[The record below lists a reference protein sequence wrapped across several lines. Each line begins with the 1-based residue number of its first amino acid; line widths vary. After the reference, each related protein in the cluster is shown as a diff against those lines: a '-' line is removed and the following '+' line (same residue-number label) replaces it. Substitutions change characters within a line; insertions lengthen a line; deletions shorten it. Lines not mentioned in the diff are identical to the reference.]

1 MIRYL
6 ESSSTDPYFNLA
18 LEQYV
23 FDRLPRSQSYFML
36 WQNNNTIVIGKHQ
49 NTFSE
54 INGAYVKAHGVRVAR
69 RLSGGGAVYH
79 DLGNLNFTFITDYQG
94 QEFDFATFC
103 RPVVR
108 ALEDLGVPVCL
119 SGRNDMTIQGKK
131 FSGNAQY
138 IKQGRIMHHGTLMF
152 DSNLDAVE
160 QALQVSRD
168 KLQSKGVPSV
178 RSRVTNI
185 RPFLSRPMTTREFWD
200 HLRDFLDREHGLE
213 PYALTE
219 VDLGAVRQLRDS
231 VYARWDWN
239 YGQSPAYQI
248 EKRRRI
254 EGCGE
259 IQVCL
264 DADEG
269 VIRAISFYGDYF
281 GLQDSKL
288 LAQKLVGVR
297 LEEAALRQAIRPV
310 ALDNYF
316 HGITP
321 DAFCA
326 LLLS

>member
-1 MIRYL
+1 
-6 ESSSTDPYFNLA
+6 
-18 LEQYV
+18 
-23 FDRLPRSQSYFML
+23 
-36 WQNNNTIVIGKHQ
+36 
-49 NTFSE
+49 
-54 INGAYVKAHGVRVAR
+54 
-69 RLSGGGAVYH
+69 
-79 DLGNLNFTFITDYQG
+79 
-94 QEFDFATFC
+94 
-103 RPVVR
+103 
-108 ALEDLGVPVCL
+108 
-119 SGRNDMTIQGKK
+119 MTIQGKK